1 MNPTR
6 ATIDAAAVRRGDARH
21 VLLVEDHPGDAQ
33 LAQDAF
39 LEAGFAVQIHVAT
52 SGEEALAFLRRTSGF
67 RDSPRPDIII
77 CDLKLPLMSGYD
89 LLSTLKV
96 DDDLRRIPTIV
107 FSGTDAAEVIA
118 RCYDLSVSSYVVK
131 PTDWSTY
138 VEQIKALAT
147 YWFTVARL
155 PAA

>member
-1 MNPTR
+1 MSPTHTTTSLG
-6 ATIDAAAVRRGDARH
+6 ADRRNDPRLI
-21 VLLVEDHPGDAQ
+21 LLVEDHPGDAQ

-39 LEAGFAVQIHVAT
+39 LEAGFTVQIQVVA
-52 SGEEALAFLRRTSGF
+52 SGEEALAYLRRLGAY
-67 RDSPRPDIII
+67 RESPRPDLII

-96 DDDLRRIPTIV
+96 DDDFRRIPTIV
-107 FSGTDAAEVIA
+107 FSGNDSPEVVA
-118 RCYDLSVSSYVVK
+118 RCYDLSVSTYVAK
-131 PTDWSTY
+131 PSDWSQY
-138 VEQIKALAT
+138 VEQIKVIAT

>member
-6 ATIDAAAVRRGDARH
+6 ATVDAAAVRRGDARH

-33 LAQDAF
+33 LAHDAF

-52 SGEEALAFLRRTSGF
+52 AGEEALAYLRRAGGF
-67 RDSPRPDIII
+67 RDSPRPDLII

-107 FSGTDAAEVIA
+107 FSGTDAADVIA

-131 PTDWSTY
+131 PPDWSVY

>member
-1 MNPTR
+1 MSTTKPTL
-6 ATIDAAAVRRGDARH
+6 DAAAVRRGDARH

-52 SGEEALAFLRRTSGF
+52 SGEEALAYLRRAGPY
-67 RDSPRPDIII
+67 REALRPDLII

-107 FSGTDAAEVIA
+107 FSGNDAADVVA
-118 RCYDLSVSSYVVK
+118 RCYDLSVSTYVVK
-131 PTDWSTY
+131 PGDWSVY